1 MRGRTGTRN
10 SARLLPRPVWA
21 REQDAAR
28 GSGREVALLHYSG
41 YRVASQAT
49 ATKAAVAHAAA
60 VAVDRRQHA
69 AAGLEQAVRHLNLE
83 RPRNTPSSDFQHWI
97 CPPKLQSS
105 NGMQFSARLGWQKCM
120 RSAPRR
126 PVRDCV
132 VHVQCFRSAGGSER
146 VRCVSHSLCS
156 YYVSVVVRRRPVS
169 CAHGVVRGC
178 APRALRRVGFRL
190 GFKASLTLFNVYL
203 SAGTYGLGT
212 RVVLGPPAAQRL
224 PFGACAV
231 VW

>member
-126 PVRDCV
+126 PVREAV
-132 VHVQCFRSAGGSER
+132 PSMAPTTAARSRYTPLHTSSSRDEA
-146 VRCVSHSLCS
+146 
-156 YYVSVVVRRRPVS
+156 P
-169 CAHGVVRGC
+169 
-178 APRALRRVGFRL
+178 PRARDPVRHLRLRGGRL
-190 GFKASLTLFNVYL
+190 RMPCVRPMRAEL
-203 SAGTYGLGT
+203 
-212 RVVLGPPAAQRL
+212 
-224 PFGACAV
+224 
-231 VW
+231 

>member
-1 MRGRTGTRN
+1 MLTIN
-10 SARLLPRPVWA
+10 SAFIYHTRSH
-21 REQDAAR
+21 R
-28 GSGREVALLHYSG
+28 G
-41 YRVASQAT
+41 
-49 ATKAAVAHAAA
+49 
-60 VAVDRRQHA
+60 
-69 AAGLEQAVRHLNLE
+69 
-83 RPRNTPSSDFQHWI
+83 
-97 CPPKLQSS
+97 
-105 NGMQFSARLGWQKCM
+105 
-120 RSAPRR
+120 
-126 PVRDCV
+126 CV

-178 APRALRRVGFRL
+178 APRALRRVGVRL